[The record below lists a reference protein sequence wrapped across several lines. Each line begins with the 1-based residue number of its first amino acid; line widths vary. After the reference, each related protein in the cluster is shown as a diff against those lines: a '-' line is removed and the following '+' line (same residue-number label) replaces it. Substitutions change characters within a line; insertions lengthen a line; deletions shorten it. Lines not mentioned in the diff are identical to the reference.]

1 MSCKAGCC
9 GNSSTP
15 EDGFGTLKNAPLE
28 CYELTFEGRLGCGL
42 QIVIALHVAD
52 KPLRPTRARKDRQ
65 ALREPSACSP
75 GQALT
80 LANIDLTP
88 TNSEAR
94 DARSPQNFQWPYS
107 VRITGACTTSI
118 VPKVNDRSRG

>member
-28 CYELTFEGRLGCGL
+28 CYELAFEGRLGCGL
-42 QIVIALHVAD
+42 QIVIALYVAD

-65 ALREPSACSP
+65 ALREPSPGSP
-75 GQALT
+75 EQALA
-80 LANIDLTP
+80 LPNIDLPP
-88 TNSEAR
+88 TNSEDR
-94 DARSPQNFQWPYS
+94 NARS
-107 VRITGACTTSI
+107 R
-118 VPKVNDRSRG
+118 